1 MTSPRLYSV
10 PTPDPGDTFQRNYD
24 RALYEVFQEFALE
37 DQRSYY
43 NVRMRANREAARG
56 VNLWRAVFSLA
67 AGLSSAALT
76 LIIAINQVDCSTNPG
91 GACGTLAL
99 LAIVSVVA
107 PAIAAAFGTL
117 ADLYQWDR
125 ASSIYEAAA
134 ENLVVADAESPD
146 EQMGND
152 KYRLALRAFSTGTLQ
167 VMRDET
173 AQWGSLIRT
182 PQQIEDFIASAK
194 EQAEASERRRLQE
207 EERVRAEYRASNPD
221 TTLPPLR
228 TPRGGG
234 DAEGGA
240 PTPTPDAD
248 VPEDDAPLPPQPTDG

>member
-10 PTPDPGDTFQRNYD
+10 PAPDPGDTFQRNYD

-76 LIIAINQVDCSTNPG
+76 LVVAINQVDCSADPG
-91 GACGTLAL
+91 GVCGTLAL

-152 KYRLALRAFSTGTLQ
+152 KYRLALQAFSSGTLQ

-182 PQQIEDFIASAK
+182 PQQIEEFIASAR

-228 TPRGGG
+228 TSPTSGESPGRS
-234 DAEGGA
+234 DAPP
-240 PTPTPDAD
+240 PTPEAA
-248 VPEDDAPLPPQPTDG
+248 EDPPLPPEPTDS